1 MLLLSVGCA
10 VGKRVPRTHAG
21 GTWTKSQYFNFIRG
35 ALRKAATR
43 YPVKHQVLDDAK
55 VFVEGQRHR
64 FEYPCAE
71 CGGMFKRVDVE
82 VDHIKPAGSLK
93 EYEDLP
99 EFTRTLFCEAD
110 NMQVL
115 CKPCHHVKTQ
125 AERKAAK
132 DKKYG

>member
-1 MLLLSVGCA
+1 M
-10 VGKRVPRTHAG
+10 GKRVPRTHAG

-43 YPVKHQVLDDAK
+43 YPVKHQVLDGVK
-55 VFVEGQRHR
+55 TFVQGKRHR
-64 FEYPCAE
+64 FEYPCTA
-71 CGGMFKRVDVE
+71 CKKMFKRADVE

-93 EYEDLP
+93 DYDDLP

-110 NMQVL
+110 NLQVL
-115 CKPCHHVKTQ
+115 CKTCHKEKTA

-132 DKKYG
+132 EGKYGRSS